1 MQRNARRNCSSAEGG
16 ITMATMLDD
25 PRSKQAMRDQNPDNF
40 NTRISYLYPK
50 ERDFYIF
57 SVARKDFKPT
67 SKAYLKATLAGCKNG
82 ERYVRSA
89 VLSHP
94 MQSVNKDGPNG
105 ESIPRP
111 ESAMRVAIDALNP
124 NNLSMDPYLPD
135 SPGSTSANCN
145 LIAEGLCR
153 PRKNW

>member
-1 MQRNARRNCSSAEGG
+1 MQTNPSRISSSTEGV
-16 ITMATMLDD
+16 INMATMLDD
-25 PRSKQAMRDQNPDNF
+25 PRSKQAMCDHIPDIF
-40 NTRISYLYPK
+40 NTRISILYPK

-105 ESIPRP
+105 E
-111 ESAMRVAIDALNP
+111 
-124 NNLSMDPYLPD
+124 
-135 SPGSTSANCN
+135 T
-145 LIAEGLCR
+145 
-153 PRKNW
+153 